1 MIRTTLLIG
10 YKTLS
15 EFAGKLFFFLIIIWA
30 ARNLSKEEFG
40 IVSLAWALGWIT
52 SIATDFG
59 LQIFLTRQI
68 SRCPS
73 QAPIILKR
81 LLRIR
86 ISLCGVLLLGGGAVM
101 VFADWGRF
109 SGPFLLIVGAQIV
122 ASLIDFFSHFYRG
135 LSRAEIEA
143 SINLVYRGLTL
154 TLVLLL
160 SRALSPLL
168 AVSYAMIVGAATGL
182 AITWF
187 LAFRLSR
194 RISVEAT
201 DSRDG
206 RLRISTADLFRT
218 IAPIGAGILLSA
230 LYFRMDLFLIEY
242 WKGSESV
249 AVYNAVFRLIEALR
263 LFPAA
268 VLAVVFPYLCRSRNL
283 RPLAATGMGLAVTGL
298 LALAVGSWQGGSWLG
313 LFYGES
319 YGQGLGA
326 FRILLWAVPL
336 LFLNYALTHQLIG
349 WERQRAYAWL
359 CGGSLVTNLLLNW
372 ALIPSWG
379 IVGAAWS
386 TLGTEL
392 FLGGGCILVLMSE
405 GPSQNLSEPLQL
417 SWKGDVY

>member
-15 EFAGKLFFFLIIIWA
+15 ELAGKLFFFLIIIWA
-30 ARNLSKEEFG
+30 ARNLPKEEFG

-68 SRCPS
+68 ARRPS
-73 QAPIILKR
+73 HDPIILRR

-86 ISLCGVLLLGGGAVM
+86 LSFCGLLLLGGGVVM
-101 VFADWGRF
+101 VFAGWGRF
-109 SGPFLLIVGAQIV
+109 SGPFLLIVASQII

-135 LSRAEIEA
+135 LSRADIEA

-154 TLVLLL
+154 VLVLLL
-160 SRALSPLL
+160 SRTLSPLL
-168 AVSYAMIVGAATGL
+168 AVSYAMILGAAIGL
-182 AITWF
+182 AIAWF

-194 RISVEAT
+194 QLQVQAT
-201 DSRDG
+201 GFRNG
-206 RLRISTADLFRT
+206 LPGISTRELLKR

-230 LYFRMDLFLIEY
+230 LYFRTDLFLIEY
-242 WKGSESV
+242 WKGSEAV
-249 AVYNAVFRLIEALR
+249 AIYNAVFRLIEALR

-268 VLAVVFPYLCRSRNL
+268 VLAVVFPYLCRSRSL
-283 RPLAATGMGLAVTGL
+283 RPLAAAGL
-298 LALAVGSWQGGSWLG
+298 LAMAVGHWQGGSWLS

-319 YGQGLGA
+319 YVQGLGA

-349 WERQRAYAWL
+349 WKRERAYTWL
-359 CGGSLVTNLLLNW
+359 CGGSLITNLLLNW
-372 ALIPSWG
+372 ALIPLWG
-379 IVGAAWS
+379 IAGAAWS
-386 TLGTEL
+386 TLATEL
-392 FLGGGCILVLMSE
+392 FLSGGCILVLMSE
-405 GPSQNLSEPLQL
+405 RPSKSLSAPFH
-417 SWKGDVY
+417 KYDDVCRGGL

>member
-1 MIRTTLLIG
+1 MIRTTLLVG

-15 EFAGKLFFFLIIIWA
+15 ELAGKLFFFLIIIWA
-30 ARNLSKEEFG
+30 ARNLPKEEFG
-40 IVSLAWALGWIT
+40 IVSLAWTLGWIT

-68 SRCPS
+68 ARRPS
-73 QAPIILKR
+73 HAPIILRR

-86 ISLCGVLLLGGGAVM
+86 LSLCGILLLGGGTVTI
-101 VFADWGRF
+101 FTGWGQF
-109 SGPFLLIVGAQIV
+109 SGPFLLIVASQII

-135 LSRAEIEA
+135 LSRADIEA

-160 SRALSPLL
+160 SRTLGPLL
-168 AVSYAMIVGAATGL
+168 AVSYAMVLGAAVGL
-182 AITWF
+182 GIAWF

-194 RISVEAT
+194 QLQVE
-201 DSRDG
+201 
-206 RLRISTADLFRT
+206 STASKDGLPAIPTRELLGR

-242 WKGSESV
+242 WNGSEAV

-268 VLAVVFPYLCRSRNL
+268 VLAVVFPYLCRSRSL
-283 RPLAATGMGLAVTGL
+283 RPLAATGMSLAVAGL
-298 LALAVGSWQGGSWLG
+298 FATAVGNWQGGSWLI

-319 YGQGLGA
+319 YGHGLGA
-326 FRILLWAVPL
+326 FRILLWTVPL

-349 WERQRAYAWL
+349 WERQQAYAWL
-359 CGGSLVTNLLLNW
+359 CGGALITNLLLNW
-372 ALIPSWG
+372 ALIPLWG

-386 TLGTEL
+386 TLATEL
-392 FLGGGCILVLMSE
+392 FLSGGCILVLMSRK
-405 GPSQNLSEPLQL
+405 PSKDLSTRIQL